1 MGLEKVQHPLAP
13 IYDGKSRILI
23 LGTMPSPESRKKGF
37 YYSHPQ
43 NRFWQVLSAVFD
55 VPLPYSI
62 DEKKRLIF
70 EHGIALW
77 DVLASCDI
85 EGADDSSIK
94 NPVAND
100 IKSLLQKTE
109 ISEIY
114 TTGDK
119 AWKLY
124 HKLCQQETGIEALKL
139 PSTSPANRAKY
150 PLNSLIN
157 AYMVLRE
164 KTIVPELHSGIKGE
178 MVFVEPD

>member
-1 MGLEKVQHPLAP
+1 MSLEKVQHPLEP
-13 IYDGKSRILI
+13 VFDKNSRILI

-43 NRFWQVLSAVFD
+43 NRFWQVLSSVFD
-55 VPLPYSI
+55 VSI
-62 DEKKRLIF
+62 PFSIEEKKRLVL

-85 EGADDSSIK
+85 EGAEDSSIK

-100 IKSLLQKTE
+100 FSALLAETQIKQ
-109 ISEIY
+109 IY
-114 TTGDK
+114 TTGEK
-119 AWKLY
+119 AYKLY
-124 HKLCQQETGIEALKL
+124 KKLCQSKTGIEAEKL
-139 PSTSPANRAKY
+139 PSTSPANRVKF

-164 KTIVPELHSGIKGE
+164 KKVVPELHSGIKGE
-178 MVFVEPD
+178 MVFVDNK

>member
-1 MGLEKVQHPLAP
+1 MSIEKVQHPLQP
-13 IYDGKSRILI
+13 IYNEKSRVLV

-55 VPLPYSI
+55 VPAPFTNA
-62 DEKKRLIF
+62 EKEKLVLDK
-70 EHGIALW
+70 GVALW

-85 EGADDSSIK
+85 DGAEDSSIR

-100 IKSLLQKTE
+100 IASFLKETGIKQVF
-109 ISEIY
+109 

-124 HKLCQQETGIEALKL
+124 KKLCQPTTGIEAIKL
-139 PSTSPANRAKY
+139 PSTSPAARGKY
-150 PLNSLIN
+150 PLNVLISE
-157 AYMVLRE
+157 YMALRE
-164 KTIVPELHSGIKGE
+164 KVNIPELHSGIKGE
-178 MVFVEPD
+178 KVFAD